1 MVTPWD
7 LAIGS
12 EPQNGWMVW
21 NGKSNLFEWMIWI
34 DLGVT
39 PFFRILQMILNDKS
53 LQGSTIHMSAESIAQ
68 NASAA
73 SCFHDLGEAVALSIL
88 GLSRKLNAVN
98 KT

>member
-1 MVTPWD
+1 
-7 LAIGS
+7 
-12 EPQNGWMVW
+12 MVW
-21 NGKSNLFEWMIWI
+21 SLENPIYTRMIWI

-88 GLSRKLNAVN
+88 GLSRKFNAVS